1 MDKNFDFKK
10 RENEIYKNWEENG
23 YFKPVIDKDKKPF
36 VISMPPPN
44 VTAKLHIGH
53 ALDDTIQ
60 DILIRYHRMLGDPTL
75 YVPGTDHASIA
86 TEVKVVEK
94 LKKEGKSKESLGREK
109 FLEEAWKWK
118 EEYGEKIVEQQRKLG
133 LSCDWQR
140 ARFTMDEGC
149 SKAVLEVFE
158 RLYNEGI
165 IYKGER
171 LVNWCPE
178 CKTPIS
184 DIEVE
189 YEEQKSNLWHIRYKI
204 ENSDD
209 YVVVATTRPETM
221 LGDTAVAVNPN
232 DDRYK
237 DIVGKRVFLP
247 IVNKYIPVVADRYVD
262 MEFGTGVVKITPA
275 HDPNDFKVGKRHD
288 LEIINILNEDG
299 TLNEKAGKYEGMT
312 TLEAREEIVKEL
324 KDIGALVKIEPH
336 VHNVGSCY
344 RCHHTIEPYISN
356 QWFVKMEELA
366 KPAIEAVKNGDIKF
380 IPKRFEKIY
389 LNWMENIEDWCISR
403 QLWWGHRI
411 PAYYCKEC
419 GKITVSK
426 EHITTCECG
435 GEVVQDEDTLDTW
448 FSSALWPFSILGW
461 PDNTEDYSYF
471 YPNSVLVTGYDII
484 TFWVSKMIFSGL
496 HYTNKIPFENV
507 YIHGLVRDS
516 QGRKMSKSLGNGV
529 DPIEVIEN
537 YGTDA
542 LRFSLTQNIS
552 AGNDMRYMPE
562 KLETARN
569 FANKLWNAAK
579 FVNMYIDDI
588 AVENVENFLPADKWI
603 LTKLSK
609 LEKEVKD
616 NLDKY
621 ELGVPLQKL
630 YDFIWSDFC
639 DWYIEIV
646 KTRLYDKE
654 TNPFSYSVAV
664 WTLNHVLV
672 QVIKMLHPYMP
683 FITEEIYQNLHTD
696 KNSIMKDMYP
706 CDNYN
711 FEKETEI
718 IELFLNMIR
727 NIRNERLN
735 SGINGSK
742 KVNAQVYL
750 KNENDKKLFKLCEDY
765 IKRLGYIENIEYID
779 TEEKAN
785 NNYTSITLPRISI
798 YLDLLGA
805 VDLDKENERLNNEKE
820 KVLKELNRAKSM
832 LSNEKFVSKA
842 PANLVEQEKMKVI
855 KYEEMLNDIEKRIKE
870 LNSKY

>member
-118 EEYGEKIVEQQRKLG
+118 EEYGGKIVEQQRKLG

-232 DDRYK
+232 DERYK

-579 FVNMYIDDI
+579 FVNVYIDDI

-820 KVLKELNRAKSM
+820 KVLNELNRAKSM

-870 LNSKY
+870 LNSK

>member
-10 RENEIYKNWEENG
+10 RENEIYENWEENG

-118 EEYGEKIVEQQRKLG
+118 EEYGGKIVEQQRKLG

-237 DIVGKRVFLP
+237 DIVGKKVFLP

-262 MEFGTGVVKITPA
+262 MKFGTGVVKITPA

-870 LNSKY
+870 LNSK

>member
-118 EEYGEKIVEQQRKLG
+118 EEYGGKIVEQQRKLG

-299 TLNEKAGKYEGMT
+299 TLNEKTGKYEGMT

-579 FVNMYIDDI
+579 FVNMYMDDI

-870 LNSKY
+870 LNSK

>member
-118 EEYGEKIVEQQRKLG
+118 EEYGGKIVEQQRKLG

-718 IELFLNMIR
+718 IELSLNMIR

-750 KNENDKKLFKLCEDY
+750 KNENYKKLFKLCEDY

-785 NNYTSITLPRISI
+785 NNYTSITLTRISI

-805 VDLDKENERLNNEKE
+805 VDLDKENE

-870 LNSKY
+870 LNSK

>member
-23 YFKPVIDKDKKPF
+23 YFKPIIDKDKKPF

-118 EEYGEKIVEQQRKLG
+118 EEYGGKIVEQQRKLG

-312 TLEAREEIVKEL
+312 TLEAREKIVKEL

-366 KPAIEAVKNGDIKF
+366 KPAIEAVKKGDIKF

-870 LNSKY
+870 LNSK